1 MMGHQWDNET
11 PWNYSIFEYL
21 WVYFKSR
28 SSIIF
33 ETKYVQ
39 YSVVVACSLKHDLI
53 FKYIGG
59 PSGVDLWPGSL
70 NLYDQRCEPSL
81 VPRLWYDWLGT
92 HDYLELLSI
101 GLSNCIWNNDSLVN
115 PTVSVL
121 PFITIFYDQ
130 IQRVASGYSLLYTV
144 LPPGPPSLFSLL
156 LSQ

>member
-39 YSVVVACSLKHDLI
+39 YSVVVVCSLKHDLI

-70 NLYDQRCEPSL
+70 NLYDQRCELSL

-101 GLSNCIWNNDSLVN
+101 GLSNCIWNIDSLVN
-115 PTVSVL
+115 PTVYHYLLWPNSKSCQWL
-121 PFITIFYDQ
+121 FIAVYRTSTRTPI
-130 IQRVASGYSLLYTV
+130 TV
-144 LPPGPPSLFSLL
+144 QL